1 MAHDSND
8 FEALARQYWNMW
20 GDAARATTPG
30 ASGFGSMGS
39 MGGLQG
45 FRDAMEG
52 WTRSAGGTGSNGA
65 NDALA
70 HFNRQSQ
77 HWYGQMQ
84 QVAAQFAGQDHSAR
98 DVADAWRRLIGGN
111 GSELFQS
118 LFDGMQGP
126 GMQQLQQWSDAAAPW
141 LQSMHK
147 EAATTL
153 GMPTF
158 GFARE
163 HQERLQGLG
172 SAQLDWQQALGA
184 YHSLLGKVSQDAFS
198 RFEAKLID
206 REEPGRQIGSVR
218 ALFDLWVDAAEE
230 AYADT
235 ALSVEYRHAY
245 GTLVNA
251 QMRLRN
257 AMQSIIEQNATSAGM
272 PGRTEL
278 DSAHRKIAELERLVR
293 RIQRNAEAG
302 EEAASQPSV
311 RGAAPKPA
319 SKATPA
325 PSKLVP
331 KKAAAKKAAKPPARK
346 AASPVKPAR
355 KAAPANRRK
364 R

>member
-20 GDAARATTPG
+20 GDAARTATPG
-30 ASGFGSMGS
+30 AGGFGS

-45 FRDAMEG
+45 FRDAMDG
-52 WTRSAGGTGSNGA
+52 WTRNVGAGSSGA
-65 NDALA
+65 NDVLG

-77 HWYGQMQ
+77 QWYGQMQ
-84 QVAAQFAGQDHSAR
+84 QVAAQFAGQNHSAR
-98 DVADAWRRLIGGN
+98 DVAEAWRKLIGGN
-111 GSELFQS
+111 GSELFQT

-172 SAQLDWQQALGA
+172 RAQLDWQQALGG
-184 YHSLLGKVSQDAFS
+184 YHALLGKVSQDAFS
-198 RFEAKLID
+198 RFESKLID

-230 AYADT
+230 AYAQA
-235 ALSVEYRHAY
+235 ALSVEYRHSY
-245 GTLVNA
+245 GALVNA

-257 AMQSIIEQNATSAGM
+257 AMQSIIEQNATSVGL
-272 PGRTEL
+272 PGRAEL

-302 EEAASQPSV
+302 DEAAAPPQV
-311 RGAAPKPA
+311 R
-319 SKATPA
+319 
-325 PSKLVP
+325 
-331 KKAAAKKAAKPPARK
+331 KAAATKPRPVAKKVAAKKPAAKK

>member
-1 MAHDSND
+1 MAYDSND

-20 GDAARATTPG
+20 GDAARTATPG
-30 ASGFGSMGS
+30 TGGIGA

-52 WTRSAGGTGSNGA
+52 WTRSIGGAGHGGA
-65 NDALA
+65 NDALG
-70 HFNRQSQ
+70 HFSRQSQ
-77 HWYGQMQ
+77 NWYGQMQ
-84 QVAAQFAGQDHSAR
+84 QVAAQFAGQNHSAR
-98 DVADAWRRLIGGN
+98 DVAEAWRKLIGGN

-163 HQERLQGLG
+163 HQERLQGVAR
-172 SAQLDWQQALGA
+172 AQLDWQQALGA
-184 YHSLLGKVSQDAFS
+184 YHGLLGKVSQDAFV
-198 RFEAKLID
+198 RFESKLID
-206 REEPGRQIGSVR
+206 REEPGRQVGSVR

-230 AYADT
+230 AYAET
-235 ALSVEYRHAY
+235 ALSVEYRHVYA
-245 GTLVNA
+245 TLVNA

-257 AMQSIIEQNATSAGM
+257 AMQAIMEQQATSAGL

-293 RIQRNAEAG
+293 RIQRNAEAS
-302 EEAASQPSV
+302 EESASPPPV
-311 RGAAPKPA
+311 RRAAPP
-319 SKATPA
+319 
-325 PSKLVP
+325 
-331 KKAAAKKAAKPPARK
+331 AAKQEPAAKIATARQSPAKKSASTVKSARK
-346 AASPVKPAR
+346 AVPAT
-355 KAAPANRRK
+355 RRK

>member
-8 FEALARQYWNMW
+8 FEALARQYWGMW
-20 GDAARATTPG
+20 GDAARAAAPG
-30 ASGFGSMGS
+30 AGGFGSIGAA
-39 MGGLQG
+39 GGLQG
-45 FRDAMEG
+45 FRDAMDS
-52 WTRSAGGTGSNGA
+52 WTRSVGGAGSSGA
-65 NDALA
+65 NDALG

-77 HWYGQMQ
+77 HWFGQMQ

-98 DVADAWRRLIGGN
+98 DVAEAWRKLIGGN
-111 GSELFQS
+111 GSELFQT

-126 GMQQLQQWSDAAAPW
+126 GMQQLQLWSDAAAPW

-163 HQERLQGLG
+163 HQERLQGVAR
-172 SAQLDWQQALGA
+172 AQLGWQQALGA
-184 YHSLLGKVSQDAFS
+184 YHALLGKVSQDAFS
-198 RFEAKLID
+198 RFESKLID

-230 AYADT
+230 AYAET

-245 GTLVNA
+245 GTLVNT

-257 AMQSIIEQNATSAGM
+257 AIQSIIEQNATGVGL
-272 PGRTEL
+272 PGRAEL

-293 RIQRNAEAG
+293 RIQRNAEAAD
-302 EEAASQPSV
+302 EVASPPVRRTAPTPAAKPRPV
-311 RGAAPKPA
+311 VKPA
-319 SKATPA
+319 AKP
-325 PSKLVP
+325 
-331 KKAAAKKAAKPPARK
+331 KAAEKKAAKPAAK
-346 AASPVKPAR
+346 KTASPVKPAR

>member
-20 GDAARATTPG
+20 GDAARAATRG
-30 ASGFGSMGS
+30 AGGFGAMGP

-45 FRDAMEG
+45 FRDAMDG
-52 WTRSAGGTGSNGA
+52 WTRSVGAGSSGA
-65 NDALA
+65 NDVLG

-84 QVAAQFAGQDHSAR
+84 QVAAQFAGQNHSAR
-98 DVADAWRRLIGGN
+98 DVAEAWRKLIGGN

-141 LQSMHK
+141 LQSMQK

-172 SAQLDWQQALGA
+172 RAQLDWQQALGA
-184 YHSLLGKVSQDAFS
+184 YHALLGKVSKDALS
-198 RFEAKLID
+198 RFESKLID

-230 AYADT
+230 AYAEA
-235 ALSVEYRHAY
+235 ALSVEYRHVY

-251 QMRLRN
+251 QMRMRN
-257 AMQSIIEQNATSAGM
+257 AMQSIIEQNATSAGL
-272 PGRTEL
+272 PGRAEL

-293 RIQRNAEAG
+293 RIQRNAEASG
-302 EEAASQPSV
+302 ETASPPV
-311 RGAAPKPA
+311 RNAAPKPVA
-319 SKATPA
+319 KPKPATR
-325 PSKLVP
+325 P
-331 KKAAAKKAAKPPARK
+331 KPAAKKAAKPAARK
-346 AASPVKPAR
+346 AAGAVKPAR
-355 KAAPANRRK
+355 KTAPANRRK